1 MNWKLIFQLSVFGL
15 IMAVA
20 TVSLIPQSIEPFFWL
35 AILIISAWVI
45 AKAAHGKY
53 FLHGFLVCLVNC
65 VWIIAAH
72 TIFYDSYIAHHP
84 DMANMNKSM
93 PASLATH
100 PRLVLAITGP
110 VFGIL
115 SGLVLGAFALIASKI
130 IKKA

>member
-20 TVSLIPQSIEPFFWL
+20 TISLIPQSIEPFFWL

-45 AKAAHGKY
+45 AKAAPGKY

-65 VWIIAAH
+65 IWIIAAH
-72 TIFYDSYIAHHP
+72 VLFYDSYIAHHP
-84 DMANMNKSM
+84 DMADMNKAM
-93 PASLATH
+93 PSGIAIH
-100 PRLVLAITGP
+100 PRLVLAISGP

-115 SGLVLGAFALIASKI
+115 SGLVLGTFALIASKI

>member
-20 TVSLIPQSIEPFFWL
+20 TISLISQNIEPIFWL
-35 AILIISAWVI
+35 VILIISAWVI
-45 AKAAHGKY
+45 AKAAPRKY

-65 VWIIAAH
+65 LWIIAAH
-72 TIFYDSYIAHHP
+72 VLFYNTYIVHHP
-84 DMANMNKSM
+84 AMQNLNNVM
-93 PASLATH
+93 PAGMATH
-100 PRLVLAITGP
+100 PRLIMAITGP

-115 SGLVLGAFALIASKI
+115 SGLVLGIFALIASKI